1 MEDKNN
7 ENLPKSIPDIA
18 DVGQLMETQI
28 TKTKYF
34 FFVLIGQFILF
45 LYIILLDLNTE
56 QRFHNYCGD
65 GKASNGNLKPYTEKF
80 SKSVMTVE
88 CMCAAF

>member
-34 FFVLIGQFILF
+34 FFVLIG
-45 LYIILLDLNTE
+45 
-56 QRFHNYCGD
+56 
-65 GKASNGNLKPYTEKF
+65 
-80 SKSVMTVE
+80 
-88 CMCAAF
+88 